1 MIKARYNKETEAFML
16 KVDHHGIG
24 DFDSFSMKFD
34 TGAVATVIGA
44 GQLFEDYSEK
54 NVSDFRVL
62 FEKAGIE
69 PEDFESASGHEL
81 IGYPCAFSDVS
92 LSGVEIPYLP
102 FYLVVNTS
110 RNVSLLGNDFISHC
124 RFVHEP
130 QGDIEIVEYD
140 RLAVKRSFLDK
151 NKRAFDMNELTKA
164 YHRTDI

>member
-54 NVSDFRVL
+54 NASDFRVL
-62 FEKAGIE
+62 FEKAG
-69 PEDFESASGHEL
+69 
-81 IGYPCAFSDVS
+81 
-92 LSGVEIPYLP
+92 VEIPFLP